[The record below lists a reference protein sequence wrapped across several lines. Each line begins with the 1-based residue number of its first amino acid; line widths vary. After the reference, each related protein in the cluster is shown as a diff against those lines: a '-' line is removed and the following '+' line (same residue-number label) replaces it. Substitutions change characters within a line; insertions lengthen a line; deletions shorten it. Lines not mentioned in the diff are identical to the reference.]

1 MNTENINFQP
11 TLKDLIPLDLNL
23 YEPKFIFEVDDKKY
37 EVSRIIADI
46 ISPVVRNYHFTD
58 KSSCNIDYFQKFL
71 NFFTSSEGLC
81 DDSTS
86 YKYYLAYSLQ
96 IGNNVKY
103 LEIIDY
109 IKEKLTTENVVDLL
123 LDLLKADLYNE
134 SLHPIIDY
142 ISTNFNSIEKEKLV
156 QLQPEVLSEIIA
168 NDNFPIKNDELLDYL
183 LDLYQENQDYSLL
196 FSCIDFCKLKKHKL
210 TEFAKK
216 VNFNDLDQNT
226 WINIWTNIS
235 EYLENTASKNCL
247 LIQFNENADFCGI
260 IHYLKYT
267 KKIGISITS
276 TPPFSE
282 YYSEVNNIID
292 FEDADKFYLMDEN
305 SSGIICFDF
314 GIYSVNL
321 SHYSLMAIGDLKSWT
336 IEVSNDNNIWE
347 LVDENVNSTVF
358 NSSDFIIANFQI
370 VSKISTFSRYVR
382 FHQNDSKLAAINK
395 IEFYGFLE

>member
-1 MNTENINFQP
+1 MKKSEGHFIIFDASNFISFLFLKMNTENINFQP

-58 KSSCNIDYFQKFL
+58 KSSCEF
-71 NFFTSSEGLC
+71 
-81 DDSTS
+81 
-86 YKYYLAYSLQ
+86 
-96 IGNNVKY
+96 
-103 LEIIDY
+103 
-109 IKEKLTTENVVDLL
+109 
-123 LDLLKADLYNE
+123 
-134 SLHPIIDY
+134 IDY